1 MDLTAPCLVR
11 PGTISA
17 MNMNLD
23 NLNRKYVARTPHML
37 EIGARVTAVEPA
49 RGSMSLPARPE
60 WAGDPVRGLLH
71 PGVLTVLADSACGLA
86 VGAALTERAPYATL
100 DLRMDYLRA
109 AGPGQDLQC
118 DAHCYRIT
126 RNVAFVR
133 AEVWQADRDQPIAA
147 AQASFMLLTLAG
159 ARKPPQGGAPAQ
171 RASPWA
177 APATSDPVRVGSPI
191 PYVEYLGIRSSSGGG
206 QPLLRLPFQDK
217 MIGNPFLPAL
227 HGGVIAGFCETA
239 ALLHLIGSLGGEKF
253 PKSIDF
259 SVDYLRSG
267 RPEECFAACEVVR
280 LGSRV
285 ALVQVRCW
293 QSSPDNPIA
302 VARGHFLLTAAE
314 PDAAGSDP
322 ASP

>member
-1 MDLTAPCLVR
+1 MRA
-11 PGTISA
+11 GTIAA
-17 MNMNLD
+17 MNTNLD
-23 NLNRKYVARTPHML
+23 NLNRKYVARTPHMR

-49 RGSMSLPARPE
+49 RGSMTLPARPE
-60 WAGDPVRGLLH
+60 WVGDPVRGLLH
-71 PGVLTVLADSACGLA
+71 PGVLTGLADSACGLA

-133 AEVWQADRDQPIAA
+133 AEVWQADRDQPIAVT
-147 AQASFMLLTLAG
+147 QASFMLLTVAG
-159 ARKPPQGGAPAQ
+159 ARKPPPGGAPAQ
-171 RASPWA
+171 SASLWT
-177 APATSDPVRVGSPI
+177 APAISDPVLAGSPM
-191 PYVEYLGIRSSSGGG
+191 PYVEYLGIRSSTWGG

-217 MIGNPFLPAL
+217 MIGNPYLPAL
-227 HGGVIAGFCETA
+227 HGGVVAGFCETA

-259 SVDYLRSG
+259 SMDYLRSG

-280 LGSRV
+280 QGSRV

-293 QSSPDNPIA
+293 QSSPDHPIA
-302 VARGHFLLTAAE
+302 VARGHFLLSATEPEAA
-314 PDAAGSDP
+314 ALDP
-322 ASP
+322 ANPRPGA

>member
-1 MDLTAPCLVR
+1 
-11 PGTISA
+11 
-17 MNMNLD
+17 MNMNLE

-49 RGSMSLPARPE
+49 RGSMSLPAKPE
-60 WAGDPVRGLLH
+60 WQGDPVRGLLH

-86 VGAALTERAPYATL
+86 VGAALIERAPYATL

-118 DAHCYRIT
+118 DAHCYRVT

-133 AEVWQADRDQPIAA
+133 AEVWQADRDQPIAT

-159 ARKPPQGGAPAQ
+159 ARKPPAGGAPAQ
-171 RASPWA
+171 GASLWA
-177 APATSDPVRVGSPI
+177 VPATSDPVLAGGPI
-191 PYVEYLGIRSSSGGG
+191 PYVEYLGIRSSSWGG
-206 QPLLRLPFQDK
+206 QP
-217 MIGNPFLPAL
+217 L

-314 PDAAGSDP
+314 PDAAGLDP